1 MLESPE
7 TVLKRN
13 LGPLLCEFSSV
24 LLGTAEVEEGLRQTL
39 MAGGS
44 RHAPGGRWS
53 GGGRPWRGVA
63 PPGVRAPG
71 GEWCILLER
80 HQAFLLVQT
89 LVALVLP
96 SPGVAMRITQL

>member
-1 MLESPE
+1 MLGSPE

-44 RHAPGGRWS
+44 RHAPGG
-53 GGGRPWRGVA
+53 GLGA
-63 PPGVRAPG
+63 ADPG
-71 GEWCILLER
+71 G
-80 HQAFLLVQT
+80 
-89 LVALVLP
+89 ALPHL
-96 SPGVAMRITQL
+96 A